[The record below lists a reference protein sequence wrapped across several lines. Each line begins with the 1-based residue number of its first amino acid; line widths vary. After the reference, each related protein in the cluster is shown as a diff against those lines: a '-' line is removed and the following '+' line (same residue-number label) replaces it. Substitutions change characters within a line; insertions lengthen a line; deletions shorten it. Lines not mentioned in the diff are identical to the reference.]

1 MIEIKVRLLKTTF
14 KHAGLSCGGGRRIIQ
29 NKRLFLLLLIVLG
42 IGGLTVGIGFS
53 IAPKDVHIIETPVEV
68 VEIDHQGKD
77 LWLVSKDV
85 IGRRSG
91 KQEPFALRL
100 KDLRVEQL
108 TIEIVSETGDN
119 AEIRSDDLKIDDL
132 LVLHP
137 GKVQPGQAVVPIGGI
152 DDERLVH
159 LTLKAGS
166 VAVMAEDLEESVRF
180 ISPNYRDSLGFD
192 FNLIRRL
199 IERAYE
205 EFDQPLIELAESS
218 ISQINGFQVVVQ
230 TQMKL
235 TAIYNNR
242 RNYLIGDRI
251 NPNNIILLLDKSA
264 NGWKVS
270 QIKGLRPLGFGERFL
285 KILGDQVGLP
295 LTASERVQKK
305 QTCMPCRRKM
315 KERFGT
321 GY

>member
-1 MIEIKVRLLKTTF
+1 MYNYKSSNQSKIGKLLKDNL
-14 KHAGLSCGGGRRIIQ
+14 KKL
-29 NKRLFLLLLIVLG
+29 LLLLIV
-42 IGGLTVGIGFS
+42 IGGLVLYIRFS
-53 IAPKDVHIIETPVEV
+53 LDPKGEAIIETPVEV
-68 VEIDHQGKD
+68 VEIDHRDNG
-77 LWLVSKDV
+77 LWSVPKNV
-85 IGRRSG
+85 IGWRSG
-91 KQEPFALRL
+91 EPNPFVLRL
-100 KDLRVEQL
+100 KNLRVERL
-108 TIEIVSETGDN
+108 TVQVAAEAGN
-119 AEIRSDDLKIDDL
+119 RAEIQSDDLKTDDL
-132 LVLHP
+132 LILHL
-137 GKVQPGQAVVPIGGI
+137 GKVKLGQAVVPVIGV
-152 DDERLVH
+152 DNERLIR
-159 LTLKAGS
+159 LTLEAGS
-166 VAVMAEDLEESVRF
+166 AAVMAEDIEESVRF

-205 EFDQPLIELAESS
+205 EFGQPLIELAESS
-218 ISQINGFQVVVQ
+218 VSQIDGFQAVVQ

-235 TAIYNNR
+235 TAIYNNQ

-251 NPNNIILLLDKSA
+251 NPNNIILFLDKSV

-295 LTASERVQKK
+295 LTASEREQKR

-315 KERFGT
+315 EERFGN

>member
-1 MIEIKVRLLKTTF
+1 MKDNYKKLL
-14 KHAGLSCGGGRRIIQ
+14 
-29 NKRLFLLLLIVLG
+29 LLLLIV
-42 IGGLTVGIGFS
+42 IGGLVVNIGFS
-53 IAPKDVHIIETPVEV
+53 LDPKGKPITETPVEV
-68 VEIDHQGKD
+68 VEIDYRDNG
-77 LWLVSKDV
+77 LWSVPKDV

-91 KQEPFALRL
+91 KPNPFVLRL
-100 KDLRVEQL
+100 KDLRVERL
-108 TIEIVSETGDN
+108 TVEVAAEAGN
-119 AEIRSDDLKIDDL
+119 RAEIQSDDLKTDDL
-132 LVLHP
+132 LILHP
-137 GKVQPGQAVVPIGGI
+137 GKVQLGRAVAPIRGI
-152 DDERLVH
+152 DDERLIR
-159 LTLKAGS
+159 LTLEAGS
-166 VAVMAEDLEESVRF
+166 AAVMAEDIEESVRF

-218 ISQINGFQVVVQ
+218 VSQINGFQAVVQ

-251 NPNNIILLLDKSA
+251 NPNIIILLLDKSA

-295 LTASERVQKK
+295 LTASERVKKK

-315 KERFGT
+315 EERFGA

>member
-1 MIEIKVRLLKTTF
+1 MKDNLKKLL
-14 KHAGLSCGGGRRIIQ
+14 
-29 NKRLFLLLLIVLG
+29 LLLLIV
-42 IGGLTVGIGFS
+42 IGGLVVFIRFSLDPIGEP
-53 IAPKDVHIIETPVEV
+53 ITETPVEV
-68 VEIDHQGKD
+68 VEIDHRDNG
-77 LWLVSKDV
+77 LWSVPKDV

-91 KQEPFALRL
+91 KPNPFVLRL
-100 KDLRVEQL
+100 KDLRVERL
-108 TIEIVSETGDN
+108 TVEVAAEAGN
-119 AEIRSDDLKIDDL
+119 RAEIQSDDLKTDDL
-132 LVLHP
+132 LILHP
-137 GKVQPGQAVVPIGGI
+137 GNVQPGQTVAPISGI
-152 DDERLVH
+152 DDERLIR
-159 LTLKAGS
+159 LTLEAGS
-166 VAVMAEDLEESVRF
+166 AAVMAEDIEESVRF
-180 ISPNYRDSLGFD
+180 ISPNYRDSLGFN

-205 EFDQPLIELAESS
+205 EFDQPLIELDESPV
-218 ISQINGFQVVVQ
+218 SQINDSQAIVQ

-285 KILGDQVGLP
+285 KILGDRVGLP
-295 LTASERVQKK
+295 LTASERVKKK

-321 GY
+321 RY

>member
-1 MIEIKVRLLKTTF
+1 MKDNYKKLL
-14 KHAGLSCGGGRRIIQ
+14 
-29 NKRLFLLLLIVLG
+29 LLLLIV
-42 IGGLTVGIGFS
+42 IGGLVVDIGCS
-53 IAPKDVHIIETPVEV
+53 LDPKGEPITETPVEV
-68 VEIDHQGKD
+68 VEIDHRDNG
-77 LWLVSKDV
+77 LWSVPKDV

-91 KQEPFALRL
+91 KPNPFVLRL
-100 KDLRVEQL
+100 KDLRVERL
-108 TIEIVSETGDN
+108 TVEVAAEAGN
-119 AEIRSDDLKIDDL
+119 KAEIQSDDLKTDDL
-132 LVLHP
+132 LILHP
-137 GKVQPGQAVVPIGGI
+137 GKVQPGQAVAPISGI
-152 DDERLVH
+152 DDERLIR
-159 LTLKAGS
+159 LTLEAGS
-166 VAVMAEDLEESVRF
+166 AAVMAEDIEESVRF
-180 ISPNYRDSLGFD
+180 ISPNYHDSLGFD

-205 EFDQPLIELAESS
+205 EFDQPLIELAESPV
-218 ISQINGFQVVVQ
+218 SQINGFRAVVQ

-270 QIKGLRPLGFGERFL
+270 RIKGLRPLGFGERFL

-295 LTASERVQKK
+295 LTASEHVKK
-305 QTCMPCRRKM
+305 KLTCMPCRRKM

>member
-1 MIEIKVRLLKTTF
+1 LKDNYKKLL
-14 KHAGLSCGGGRRIIQ
+14 
-29 NKRLFLLLLIVLG
+29 LLLLIV
-42 IGGLTVGIGFS
+42 IGGLVVDIGFS
-53 IAPKDVHIIETPVEV
+53 LDPKGKPITETPVEV
-68 VEIDHQGKD
+68 VEIDYRDNG
-77 LWLVSKDV
+77 LWSVPKDV

-91 KQEPFALRL
+91 KPNPFVLRL
-100 KDLRVEQL
+100 KDLRVERL
-108 TIEIVSETGDN
+108 TVEVAAEAGN
-119 AEIRSDDLKIDDL
+119 RAEIQSDDLKTDDL
-132 LVLHP
+132 LILHP
-137 GKVQPGQAVVPIGGI
+137 GKVQLGRAVAPIRGI
-152 DDERLVH
+152 DDERLIR
-159 LTLKAGS
+159 LTLEAGS
-166 VAVMAEDLEESVRF
+166 AAVMAEDIEESVRF

-218 ISQINGFQVVVQ
+218 VSQINGFQAVVQ

-251 NPNNIILLLDKSA
+251 NPNIIILLLDKSA

-295 LTASERVQKK
+295 LTASERVKKK

-315 KERFGT
+315 EERFGA

>member
-1 MIEIKVRLLKTTF
+1 LKDNYKKLL
-14 KHAGLSCGGGRRIIQ
+14 
-29 NKRLFLLLLIVLG
+29 LLLLIV
-42 IGGLTVGIGFS
+42 IGGLVVDIGCS
-53 IAPKDVHIIETPVEV
+53 LDPKGEPITETPVEV
-68 VEIDHQGKD
+68 VEIDHRDNG
-77 LWLVSKDV
+77 LWSVPKDV

-91 KQEPFALRL
+91 KPNPFVLRL
-100 KDLRVEQL
+100 KDLRVERL
-108 TIEIVSETGDN
+108 TVEVAAEAGN
-119 AEIRSDDLKIDDL
+119 RAEIQSDDLKTDDL
-132 LVLHP
+132 LILHP
-137 GKVQPGQAVVPIGGI
+137 GKVQPGQAVAPISGI
-152 DDERLVH
+152 DDERLIR
-159 LTLKAGS
+159 LTLEAGS
-166 VAVMAEDLEESVRF
+166 AAVMAEDIEESARF
-180 ISPNYRDSLGFD
+180 ISPNYHDSLGFD

-205 EFDQPLIELAESS
+205 EFDQPLIELAESPV
-218 ISQINGFQVVVQ
+218 SQINGFQAVVQ

-251 NPNNIILLLDKSA
+251 DPNNITLMLIKSA

-295 LTASERVQKK
+295 LTASEHVKKK

>member
-1 MIEIKVRLLKTTF
+1 MDG
-14 KHAGLSCGGGRRIIQ
+14 ACRIIQ
-29 NKRLFLLLLIVLG
+29 NKSLLLLLLVVLG
-42 IGGLTVGIGFS
+42 VGGLVVGIGFS
-53 IAPKDVHIIETPVEV
+53 LAPKEDYITETPVEV
-68 VEIDHQGKD
+68 VEIDHLGNE
-77 LWLVSKDV
+77 LWSVPKDV
-85 IGRRSG
+85 IGRQSE
-91 KQEPFALRL
+91 KPNPFVLRL

-108 TIEIVSETGDN
+108 TIEVVSETGDSN
-119 AEIRSDDLKIDDL
+119 EIRSNDLKTDDL

-137 GKVQPGQAVVPIGGI
+137 GRVQPGQAVVPINGI

-159 LTLKAGS
+159 LTLEAGS
-166 VAVMAEDLEESVRF
+166 AAVMAEDLEESVRF

-205 EFDQPLIELAESS
+205 EFDQPLIELAESPV
-218 ISQINGFQVVVQ
+218 SQINGFQAVVQ

-242 RNYLIGDRI
+242 RNYLIGDQI
-251 NPNNIILLLDKSA
+251 DPNNITLMLIKSA

-295 LTASERVQKK
+295 LTASEHVKK
-305 QTCMPCRRKM
+305 NQTCMPCRRKM
-315 KERFGT
+315 KERFGN

>member
-1 MIEIKVRLLKTTF
+1 MLKDNY
-14 KHAGLSCGGGRRIIQ
+14 K
-29 NKRLFLLLLIVLG
+29 KLLLLVLIV
-42 IGGLTVGIGFS
+42 IGGLVVDIGFS
-53 IAPKDVHIIETPVEV
+53 LDPKAEPITETSVEV
-68 VEIDHQGKD
+68 VEIDHRDNG
-77 LWLVSKDV
+77 LWSVPKDV

-91 KQEPFALRL
+91 KPNPFVLRL
-100 KDLRVEQL
+100 KDLRVERL
-108 TIEIVSETGDN
+108 TVEVAAEAGN
-119 AEIRSDDLKIDDL
+119 RAEIQSDDLKIDDL
-132 LVLHP
+132 LILHP
-137 GKVQPGQAVVPIGGI
+137 GKVQPGQAVAAISGI
-152 DDERLVH
+152 DDERLIR

-166 VAVMAEDLEESVRF
+166 AAVMAEDIEESVRF

-192 FNLIRRL
+192 FKLIRRL

-218 ISQINGFQVVVQ
+218 VSQINGFQAVVQ

-285 KILGDQVGLP
+285 KILGEQVGLP
-295 LTASERVQKK
+295 LTASERVQKR
-305 QTCMPCRRKM
+305 QTCMSCRRKM

>member
-1 MIEIKVRLLKTTF
+1 MLKDNY
-14 KHAGLSCGGGRRIIQ
+14 K
-29 NKRLFLLLLIVLG
+29 KLLLLVLIVS
-42 IGGLTVGIGFS
+42 VGSVVDIGFS
-53 IAPKDVHIIETPVEV
+53 LDPKGEPITETSVEV
-68 VEIDHQGKD
+68 VEISHRDNG
-77 LWLVSKDV
+77 LWSVPKDV

-91 KQEPFALRL
+91 KPNPFVLRL
-100 KDLRVEQL
+100 KDLRVERL
-108 TIEIVSETGDN
+108 TVEVSTETGN
-119 AEIRSDDLKIDDL
+119 RAELQSDDLKTDDL
-132 LVLHP
+132 LILHP
-137 GKVQPGQAVVPIGGI
+137 EKMQPGQAVVPISGI
-152 DDERLVH
+152 DDERLIR
-159 LTLKAGS
+159 LTLEAGS
-166 VAVMAEDLEESVRF
+166 AAVMAKYIEESVRF

-192 FNLIRRL
+192 FNMIRRL

-205 EFDQPLIELAESS
+205 EFDQPLIELTESS
-218 ISQINGFQVVVQ
+218 VSQINGFQAVVQ

-251 NPNNIILLLDKSA
+251 NPNNIMLLLDKSA

-270 QIKGLRPLGFGERFL
+270 QIKGLRPLGFEEGFL

-295 LTASERVQKK
+295 LTTSERVKKK

>member
-1 MIEIKVRLLKTTF
+1 MKDNHK
-14 KHAGLSCGGGRRIIQ
+14 K
-29 NKRLFLLLLIVLG
+29 LLLLFLIV
-42 IGGLTVGIGFS
+42 IGGLVVDIGFS
-53 IAPKDVHIIETPVEV
+53 LDPKGEPITETPVEV
-68 VEIDHQGKD
+68 VEIDHRDNG
-77 LWLVSKDV
+77 LWSVPKDV

-91 KQEPFALRL
+91 KPNPFVLRL
-100 KDLRVEQL
+100 KDLRVERL
-108 TIEIVSETGDN
+108 TVEVAAEAGN
-119 AEIRSDDLKIDDL
+119 RAEIQIDDLKTDDL
-132 LVLHP
+132 LILHP
-137 GKVQPGQAVVPIGGI
+137 GKVQPGQAVAPISGI
-152 DDERLVH
+152 DDERLIR
-159 LTLKAGS
+159 LTLEAGS
-166 VAVMAEDLEESVRF
+166 AAVMAEDIEESVRF

-218 ISQINGFQVVVQ
+218 VSQINGFQAVVQ

-270 QIKGLRPLGFGERFL
+270 QINGLRPLGFGERFL

-295 LTASERVQKK
+295 LTASERVKKK

-315 KERFGT
+315 NERFGT